1 MASLK
6 EAKCALREVIKQK
19 LKQLTEQDMKL
30 QSAIIHRKVICSDIF
45 KNSKRIS
52 IFLSMKDEVNTY
64 PVVQSMLEMGKQCFI
79 PNCDGT
85 DMIMVPFKSFEEEK
99 TFTKS
104 HFGVNQPAKFEPD
117 QDANLTGGL
126 DLMFMPGLGFS
137 KEGHRLGRGKG
148 YYDKYLEICA
158 KTGKMPKTI
167 ALIFK
172 EQLLDHIPT
181 GEHDMS
187 VDFLL
192 YPTEEE
198 MEDMKKS

>member
-1 MASLK
+1 MAALK
-6 EAKCALREVIKQK
+6 EAKCALRELIKQK
-19 LKQLTEQDMKL
+19 LGHLTEQEMQL
-30 QSAIIHRKVICSDIF
+30 QSKIIHRKVVSSEIF
-45 KNSKRIS
+45 KNSNRIS

-64 PVVQSMLEMGKQCFI
+64 PVVQSILEMGKQCFI
-79 PNCDGT
+79 PNCNGT
-85 DMIMVPFKSFEEEK
+85 DMIMVPFKSFDEEK

-104 HFGVNQPAKFEPD
+104 HFGVSQPASFEPE
-117 QDANLTGGL
+117 QDANKSGGI

-148 YYDKYLEICA
+148 YYDKYLELCSN
-158 KTGKMPKTI
+158 TGKMPKTI

-198 MEDMKKS
+198 MEAMKKA